1 MVISS
6 SGDPEAAELPPF
18 LPMIPV
24 IASTIAVIVTEKAV
38 STDGIMCVFMSIHH
52 EGFICLK
59 QLECQGTD
67 QRCFFS
73 LQVLSSLLYNV
84 ALSLSNYSNYPLYHV
99 HKQEAGKA
107 TT

>member
-6 SGDPEAAELPPF
+6 FDDPEAAEPPPF
-18 LPMIPV
+18 LPMMPV
-24 IASTIAVIVTEKAV
+24 IASTIAVIVIEKAV
-38 STDGIMCVFMSIHH
+38 STDAMCVFMSIHY

-73 LQVLSSLLYNV
+73 LQVLSSLLYSI
-84 ALSLSNYSNYPLYHV
+84 ALSLSNYFNYPLYHV